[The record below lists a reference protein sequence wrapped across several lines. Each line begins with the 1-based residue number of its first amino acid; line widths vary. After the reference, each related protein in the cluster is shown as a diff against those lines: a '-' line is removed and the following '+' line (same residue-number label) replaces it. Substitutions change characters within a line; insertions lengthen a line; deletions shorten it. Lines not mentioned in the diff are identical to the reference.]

1 MRTVY
6 AIDEKAMESH
16 TKNLPECIK
25 WAQHRSEAT
34 QRPIKIVVCRAGEK
48 QGRTIAEVTSAGV
61 RLIKS
66 GSLWP
71 RKKLEALH
79 GEN

>member
-1 MRTVY
+1 MRIII
-6 AIDEKAMESH
+6 AIDERARASH
-16 TKNLPECIK
+16 TNNLPGCIK
-25 WAQHRSEAT
+25 WAQRRSEAT
-34 QRPIKIVVCRAGEK
+34 GRPVKVVVCRAGEK
-48 QGRTIAEVTSAGV
+48 QGRTVAEVTNAGV

-79 GEN
+79 GET